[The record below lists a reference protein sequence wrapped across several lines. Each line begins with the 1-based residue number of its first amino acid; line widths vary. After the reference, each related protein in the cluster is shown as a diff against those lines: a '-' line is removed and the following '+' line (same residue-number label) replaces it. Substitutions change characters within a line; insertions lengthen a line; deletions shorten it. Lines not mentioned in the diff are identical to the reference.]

1 MIRSE
6 KDPKRIIKAAMPE
19 EKYGAHSVRPCKGGG
34 ILVEGTFD
42 EPFSMEILCRILRD
56 TGKCAEK
63 LGVARLFYAGC
74 GVTLYRNGRVDVHRV
89 QSTEEAIEILD
100 EVKVIVRE
108 AFVQGDE
115 SSILVASRVSL
126 TILQRRRPGPPVISA
141 IVPQDR
147 YAYSDELRR

>member
-1 MIRSE
+1 MICSFEFMNRSE

-42 EPFSMEILCRILRD
+42 KPFLMETLCRILRD

-74 GVTLYRNGRVDVHRV
+74 SVTLYRNGRVDVHRV

-108 AFVQGDE
+108 AFVQGD
-115 SSILVASRVSL
+115 
-126 TILQRRRPGPPVISA
+126 
-141 IVPQDR
+141 
-147 YAYSDELRR
+147 